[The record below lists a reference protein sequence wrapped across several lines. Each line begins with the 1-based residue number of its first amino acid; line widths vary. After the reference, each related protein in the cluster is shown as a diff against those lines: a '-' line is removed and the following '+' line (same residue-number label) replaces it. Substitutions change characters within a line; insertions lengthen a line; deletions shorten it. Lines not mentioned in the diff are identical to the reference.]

1 MNRDLKELRRDYQA
15 GELLEDDAGSDP
27 LVLFARWL
35 HDAQSTS
42 QLEPNA
48 MTLATVDG
56 MGHPH
61 ARMATYKNQNI
72 SSSNI
77 TTNI

>member
-15 GELLEDDAGSDP
+15 GELLENDAGSDP

-61 ARMATYKNQNI
+61 ARIVLLKGQNDR
-72 SSSNI
+72 
-77 TTNI
+77 

>member
-1 MNRDLKELRRDYQA
+1 MNHDLKTLRRDYQV
-15 GELLEDDAGSDP
+15 GELLEDDAGGDP
-27 LVLFARWL
+27 LALFARWL
-35 HDAQSTS
+35 NEAQSTS

-61 ARMATYKNQNI
+61 ARI
-72 SSSNI
+72 VLL
-77 TTNI
+77 

>member
-56 MGHPH
+56 ICLLYTSPSPRD
-61 ARMATYKNQNI
+61 ATLSRMP
-72 SSSNI
+72 SSA
-77 TTNI
+77 